1 MSLIKWNQPA
11 KLLGRRNW
19 IENFF
24 AETDDFFRNFEWDK
38 ANDVPAVNVKE
49 EKDFYMIE
57 VAAPGMKKEDF
68 KVEVDRGVLMISAQ
82 AEDKK
87 EEKTE
92 EYRRQEFSFREF
104 KRSFWLPENVKAD
117 VIEAHY
123 ENGLLKLKLPKLTEL
138 PAEKGKMIKVV

>member
-11 KLLGRRNW
+11 KLTGRRNW

-24 AETDDFFRNFEWDK
+24 AETDDFFKTWDWDK
-38 ANDVPAVNVKE
+38 TTDVPAMNVKE
-49 EKDFYMIE
+49 EKDAFLID

-68 KVEVDRGVLMISAQ
+68 KVEVDRGVLMISATT
-82 AEDKK
+82 ELKK

-92 EYRRQEFSFREF
+92 EFRRQEFSFHNF

-117 VIEAHY
+117 QIAATY
-123 ENGLLKLKLPKLTEL
+123 ENGILKLKLPKMMEL